1 MENQITAKKF
11 DKSIIAKTYIKYA
24 VIIGVLFAIYG
35 VVLVLIQRGILDS
48 YTLRVVKTAGIFM
61 VAAFGLN
68 LILGYTGQLTMGHA
82 AFMSIGAYGSAIMTQ
97 KFNAPFIVALLV
109 GVIASAILAA
119 AIGYPILRLKGDY
132 LAICTLGF
140 GEIVKVVIQN
150 IDYVGGARG
159 MTSIPTK
166 SSLMIIFF
174 SVCLCFA
181 IIKNLIHSSKGRAIM
196 AVREDD
202 IAAESMGINPTKYK
216 MIAFVIGSSMAGLA
230 GGLYAHFNTFI
241 DPVSFNYQK
250 SFDFITY
257 VVFGGMG
264 SVSGTVV
271 GTSILVFLPE
281 SLRGLSSV
289 FKDNRMLIY
298 AIMLVALMIFRPNGI
313 LGTKEITI
321 KGIAGLFRK
330 LFGKVSQKDTDAT
343 KAGE

>member
-1 MENQITAKKF
+1 MEKQMNEKAF
-11 DKSIIAKTYIKYA
+11 DTRIIAKTYIKYA
-24 VIIGVLFAIYG
+24 IIIGVLFAVYG
-35 VVLVLIQRGILDS
+35 IALFLIQRGILDS
-48 YTLRVVKTAGIFM
+48 YTLRVIKTAGIFM
-61 VAAFGLN
+61 IAAFGLN

-97 KFNAPFIVALLV
+97 KFNMPYGVSLLV
-109 GVIASAILAA
+109 GILAAAVLAA

-159 MTSIPTK
+159 MTSIPVKT
-166 SSLMIIFF
+166 SLMTIFF
-174 SVCLCFA
+174 CVALCFA
-181 IIKNLIHSSKGRAIM
+181 IIKNLIHSSRGRAIM
-196 AVREDD
+196 SVREDD
-202 IAAESMGINPTKYK
+202 IAAEAMGINPTKYK
-216 MIAFVIGSSMAGLA
+216 MISFILGSAMAGLA

-241 DPVSFNYQK
+241 DPVTFNYAK

-257 VVFGGMG
+257 VVLGGMG

-281 SLRGLSSV
+281 SLRGLSEV
-289 FKDNRMLIY
+289 FKENRMLIY
-298 AIMLVALMIFRPNGI
+298 AVMLVALMIFRPNGI
-313 LGTKEITI
+313 LGTKEITV
-321 KGIAGLFRK
+321 KGIANWCK
-330 LFGKVSQKDTDAT
+330 KVYAKITHKGDKTA